1 MDIRDRTNNFFRQSS
16 ENGLEL
22 REGQAEMADEVSRA
36 IEDHV
41 PLAVEAEVGTGKSFA
56 YLIPAVIKFSGDNQ
70 QIAIATS
77 TIALQEQLY
86 KDARNVLKMLNIN
99 ADIVIAKGMRN
110 YVCKRRLRVLLKK
123 NKEDTLLQKIWKAVT
138 DGKQDR
144 SDLRINIPTE
154 LWGMICIRNYGNEH
168 CHICEHTTSCQYHQ
182 IRKKIRNGRNIV
194 ICNQNMLISHYLH
207 ENGIFNRNCS
217 TFIIDEAHDIE
228 GKFREAYTESYSR
241 TDMIRTINRCAE
253 NTPYQE
259 RKLSNTLAGSIGIT
273 IQKLYE
279 ELVKQVHQKK
289 KEFDEESKAYDFMM
303 TKAVAGYITELH
315 RKFQRFERFTHVNTS
330 EIQEFLYNILYP
342 AEHIIWTE
350 DGTEISLCICPKD
363 IRRKISFLLFAKG
376 NVILTSATIS
386 DKHRGTTYE
395 RCGYYLDSI
404 GFPAFGRVSEPK
416 RSPFDY
422 DKNTIMYCSAALPY
436 PRKKEE
442 YRKASIDE
450 IVKLLEVT
458 NGKTLILFTSK
469 TDMEY
474 VYKRL
479 SNMHLPYKILI
490 QHSSSS
496 QEYVLEKFRKDVNSV
511 ILGTGTF
518 WEGINIEGESLSQV
532 IIYKLPFPVPDPIID
547 YKMSVNDDP
556 INDVAVPEMII
567 KLKQGAGRLIR
578 SASDKGIV
586 SILDPRVSSKIRV
599 RYKNITLNS
608 LPIKNR
614 TEDIGKIRNFWNKL
628 MEGTK

>member
-41 PLAVEAEVGTGKSFA
+41 PLAVEAEVGTGKSYA

-70 QIAIATS
+70 QTAIATS

-86 KDARNVLKMLNIN
+86 KDARNVLKMLNVN
-99 ADIVIAKGMRN
+99 VDIVVAKGMRN
-110 YVCKRRLRVLLKK
+110 YVCMHRLRVLLKK

-289 KEFDEESKAYDFMM
+289 KEFDEESKAYDFVM

-330 EIQEFLYNILYP
+330 EIQKFLYNILYP

-363 IRRKISFLLFAKG
+363 IRRKISLLLFTKG

-386 DKHRGTTYE
+386 DKHRGTPYE

-404 GFPAFGRVSEPK
+404 GFPASGRVSEPK

-422 DKNTIMYCSAALPY
+422 DKNTIMYCSTALPH

-442 YRKASIDE
+442 YRKTSIAE
-450 IVKLLEVT
+450 IVKLLEIT
-458 NGKTLILFTSK
+458 NGKALILFTSK

-518 WEGINIEGESLSQV
+518 WEGISIEGESLSQV
-532 IIYKLPFPVPDPIID
+532 IIYKLPFPVPEPIID
-547 YKMSVNDDP
+547 YKMSVSDDP

-567 KLKQGAGRLIR
+567 KLKQGTGRLIR

-586 SILDPRVSSKIRV
+586 SILDPRVSSKIRA
-599 RYKNITLNS
+599 RYRSIALNS
-608 LPIKNR
+608 LPIKNI
-614 TEDIGKIRNFWNKL
+614 TEDIGEIRDFWNNL
-628 MEGTK
+628 TEGTK

>member
-1 MDIRDRTNNFFRQSS
+1 MDIRDRTNDFFRQSS

-41 PLAVEAEVGTGKSFA
+41 PLAVEAEVGTGKSYA
-56 YLIPAVIKFSGDNQ
+56 YLIPVVIKFSGDNQ

-144 SDLRINIPTE
+144 SDLHINIPSE
-154 LWGMICIRNYGNEH
+154 LWGMICVRNYGNEH
-168 CHICEHTTSCQYHQ
+168 CYICDYTTSCQYHQ

-207 ENGIFNRNCS
+207 EKGIFNRNCS

-259 RKLSNTLAGSIGIT
+259 RKLANTLAGSIGIT

-289 KEFDEESKAYDFMM
+289 KEFDEESKAYDFVM
-303 TKAVAGYITELH
+303 TKAVAGYVTELH

-330 EIQEFLYNILYP
+330 EIQKFLYNILYP
-342 AEHIIWTE
+342 VEHIIWTE
-350 DGTEISLCICPKD
+350 DGTEIRLCICPKD
-363 IRRKISFLLFAKG
+363 IRRKISLLLFAKG

-386 DKHRGTTYE
+386 DKHRGTPYE

-404 GFPAFGRVSEPK
+404 GFPASGRVSEPK

-422 DKNTIMYCSAALPY
+422 DKNTMLYCSAVLPH

-442 YRKASIDE
+442 YRKASIAE
-450 IVKLLEVT
+450 IIKLLEIT

-511 ILGTGTF
+511 ILGTGTL
-518 WEGINIEGESLSQV
+518 WEGISIEGESLSQV

-547 YKMSVNDDP
+547 HKMSIADDP

-567 KLKQGAGRLIR
+567 KLKQGTGRLIR

-586 SILDPRVSSKIRV
+586 SILDPRVSSKIRA
-599 RYKNITLNS
+599 RYRNIALNS

-614 TEDIGKIRNFWNKL
+614 TEDIGKIRDFWNNL

>member
-1 MDIRDRTNNFFRQSS
+1 MDIRDRTNDFFRQSS

-22 REGQAEMADEVSRA
+22 RVGQAEMADEVSRA

-41 PLAVEAEVGTGKSFA
+41 PLAVEAEVGTGKSYA
-56 YLIPAVIKFSGDNQ
+56 YLIPAVIKFSVDNQ

-86 KDARNVLKMLNIN
+86 KDARNVLKMLNVDV
-99 ADIVIAKGMRN
+99 DIVVAKGMRN
-110 YVCKRRLRVLLKK
+110 YVCKQRLHVLLKK
-123 NKEDTLLQKIWKAVT
+123 NKEDTLLQKIWKAVI
-138 DGKQDR
+138 DGNQDR
-144 SDLRINIPTE
+144 SDLRINIPPE

-168 CHICEHTTSCQYHQ
+168 CHICNHTTSCQYHQ

-207 ENGIFNRNCS
+207 EKGIFNQNCS

-228 GKFREAYTESYSR
+228 EKFREAYTESYSR

-253 NTPYQE
+253 NTPYRE
-259 RKLSNTLAGSIGIT
+259 RKLADTLAGSIGIT

-279 ELVKQVHQKK
+279 ELVKQVRQNK
-289 KEFDEESKAYDFMM
+289 KEFDEESKAYDFVM
-303 TKAVAGYITELH
+303 TKAATGYVTELH

-330 EIQEFLYNILYP
+330 EIQKFLYNILYP
-342 AEHIIWTE
+342 VEHIIWIE
-350 DGTEISLCICPKD
+350 DGTEIRLCICPKD

-386 DKHRGTTYE
+386 DKHRGTPYE

-416 RSPFDY
+416 KSPFDY
-422 DKNTIMYCSAALPY
+422 DKNTIMYCSVVLPH

-442 YRKASIDE
+442 YRKVSIAE

-458 NGKTLILFTSK
+458 NGKSLILFTSK

-490 QHSSSS
+490 QHSGSS
-496 QEYVLEKFRKDVNSV
+496 QEYVLEKFRKDINSV
-511 ILGTGTF
+511 IHGTGTF

-532 IIYKLPFPVPDPIID
+532 IIYKLPFPYPDPIISE
-547 YKMSVNDDP
+547 KMKESDDP
-556 INDVAVPEMII
+556 LMEIAVPEMII
-567 KLKQGAGRLIR
+567 KLRQGIGRLIR
-578 SASDKGIV
+578 SESDKGIV
-586 SILDPRVSSKIRV
+586 SILDPRVSSKIKA
-599 RYKNITLNS
+599 RYRNVALNS
-608 LPIKNR
+608 LPVKNR
-614 TEDIGKIRNFWNKL
+614 TEDIGEIRDFWNNL
-628 MEGTK
+628 TEG

>member
-41 PLAVEAEVGTGKSFA
+41 PLVVEAEVGTGKSYA

-77 TIALQEQLY
+77 TITLQEQLY
-86 KDARNVLKMLNIN
+86 KDARNVLKMLNVDV
-99 ADIVIAKGMRN
+99 DIVVAKGMRN
-110 YVCKRRLRVLLKK
+110 YVCKHRLRVLLKK
-123 NKEDTLLQKIWKAVT
+123 NKEDTLLQKIWKAVI
-138 DGKQDR
+138 DGNQDR
-144 SDLRINIPTE
+144 SDLRINIPQK
-154 LWGMICIRNYGNEH
+154 LWGMICIRNYGNEY
-168 CHICEHTTSCQYHQ
+168 CHICDNTTSCQYHQ
-182 IRKKIRNGRNIV
+182 IRKKIMQGRNIV

-207 ENGIFNRNCS
+207 EKGIFNRNCS

-228 GKFREAYTESYSR
+228 GKFREAYSESYSR

-259 RKLSNTLAGSIGIT
+259 HKLADTLAGSIGIT

-279 ELVKQVHQKK
+279 ELIKQIRQKK
-289 KEFDEESKAYDFMM
+289 KEFDEESKAYNFVM
-303 TKAVAGYITELH
+303 TKAITGYVTELH

-342 AEHIIWTE
+342 AEHIIWIE
-350 DGTEISLCICPKD
+350 DGTEIRLCICPKD
-363 IRRKISFLLFAKG
+363 IRRKISLLLFTKG

-386 DKHRGTTYE
+386 DKHRGTPYE

-404 GFPAFGRVSEPK
+404 GFPVIGRVSEPK

-422 DKNTIMYCSAALPY
+422 DKNTIMYCSAALPH

-442 YRKASIDE
+442 YRKASIAE

-458 NGKTLILFTSK
+458 KGKTLILFTSK

-479 SNMHLPYKILI
+479 SNMHLPYKILV

-547 YKMSVNDDP
+547 YKMSIADDP

-567 KLKQGAGRLIR
+567 KLKQGTGRLIR

-586 SILDPRVSSKIRV
+586 SILDPRVSSKIKA
-599 RYKNITLNS
+599 RYRIIALNS

-614 TEDIGKIRNFWNKL
+614 TEDIGKIRDFWNNL
-628 MEGTK
+628 MEGIK